1 MKKLFLKSNL
11 IIITSLFLATAC
23 EQDII
28 MFDSSMNLVGFS
40 ATSLTVVENVGGPT
54 SVYLGAVP
62 GTAETTTV
70 TLVTDTEGLGTNAAV
85 EGVDYNLSVKSLSV
99 SPNTLASIDII
110 PVDNAVFTGDK
121 KFYIAITSNSKSY
134 KTSVQ
139 NRILVTISDD
149 EHPLKRWIGT
159 YTVTAVSY
167 GNPGGWDEEWTVTTS
182 AVEGNINQLS
192 ITGLGSGST
201 IPLIAD
207 VDKEGLTISIEGG
220 QAVGE
225 AYGSGNGPVGVYYG
239 TDDLLGQVYAGE
251 EVTAAMLS
259 AAKIEI
265 PGALDPDGTIYI
277 DKIGMVLTDYDW
289 CWDVFN
295 TTWVKQ

>member
-1 MKKLFLKSNL
+1 MKKLYIKSTL
-11 IIITSLFLATAC
+11 ITVTVLFLVTAC

-28 MFDSSMNLVGFS
+28 MFNSSMNLVGFS
-40 ATSLTVVENVGGPT
+40 ATSLTVVENVGGSA

-62 GTAETTTV
+62 GTAEATTV
-70 TLVTDTEGLGTNAAV
+70 TLATDTEGLGTSAAV
-85 EGVDYNLSVKSLSV
+85 EGVDYNLSTKSLSV
-99 SPNTLASIDII
+99 SPNTVAMVDIV
-110 PVDNAVFTGDK
+110 PVDDNVFVGNK
-121 KFYIAITSNSKSY
+121 KFYIVITSNNKSY

-149 EHPLKRWIGT
+149 EHPLKHWIGT
-159 YTVTAVSY
+159 YTVAAVSY

-182 AVEGNINQLS
+182 AVEGNINQLA

-207 VDKEGLTISIEGG
+207 VDKDGLTISIGGG

-225 AYGSGNGPVGVYYG
+225 AYGPGNGPVGVYYG

-251 EVTAAMLS
+251 EITATMLTAAN
-259 AAKIEI
+259 IEI
-265 PGALDPDGTIYI
+265 PGALDDDGTIHI
-277 DKIGMVLTDYDW
+277 DKIAMVLTDYNW

-295 TTWVKQ
+295 TTWTKQ